1 MKKQILL
8 KIPENLKIQL
18 QKEAKEKG
26 LSLNGYIT
34 NLLWNVIEKKK
45 WLKRGEILRNWELI
59 RKRKMSSRD

>member
-26 LSLNGYIT
+26 LSLNAYIT
-34 NLLWNVIEKKK
+34 NLLWNVIEKEKAI
-45 WLKRGEILRNWELI
+45 KRENSEELGVN
-59 RKRKMSSRD
+59 

>member
-34 NLLWNVIEKKK
+34 NLLWDVIEKKK
-45 WLKRGEILRNWELI
+45 WLKRGNSEELGVN
-59 RKRKMSSRD
+59 

>member
-34 NLLWNVIEKKK
+34 NLLWNVIEKEKAIKK
-45 WLKRGEILRNWELI
+45 GKFWGIG
-59 RKRKMSSRD
+59 S

>member
-26 LSLNGYIT
+26 LSLNAYIT
-34 NLLWNVIEKKK
+34 NLLWNVIEKEKAIKK
-45 WLKRGEILRNWELI
+45 GKF
-59 RKRKMSSRD
+59 

>member
-34 NLLWNVIEKKK
+34 NLLGNVIEKEKAIKK
-45 WLKRGEILRNWELI
+45 GKF
-59 RKRKMSSRD
+59 

>member
-34 NLLWNVIEKKK
+34 NLLWNVIEKEKSHK
-45 WLKRGEILRNWELI
+45 ESDNNANI
-59 RKRKMSSRD
+59 